1 MTGFIALGLY
11 GAPLVRLL
19 GGMLRCSRLR
29 GGLPCGLGP
38 LPGRRVLIGSAVRP
52 RRGLLRG
59 GLLPRLTLARGLTR
73 VEDNDTLNQALAK
86 ADKALYVS
94 KNSGKD
100 RFTFR

>member
-1 MTGFIALGLY
+1 MTSPQPTVQPHEDPHAHPVTVSI
-11 GAPLVRLL
+11 
-19 GGMLRCSRLR
+19 
-29 GGLPCGLGP
+29 
-38 LPGRRVLIGSAVRP
+38 
-52 RRGLLRG
+52 
-59 GLLPRLTLARGLTR
+59 GLTR